1 MEQAKQLSLF
11 EVPVDLSADTTKRP
25 SELVLQFRG
34 SLMPIVTGQQKK
46 ENRYIYPRNWQ
57 LYVSGGYY
65 GEPIH
70 YNTLKLIN
78 GRQPNAPWLRVEVLG
93 EQLIRYVDDDGNVIE
108 YEQNGIKY
116 DKIGIEYSLGRI
128 IEKHNI

>member
-11 EVPVDLSADTTKRP
+11 DVPVDYTDRTPRP

-34 SLMPIVTGQQKK
+34 SLMPIVTGQQKY

-57 LYVSGGYY
+57 LYVKGGYY
-65 GEPIH
+65 GDPIH
-70 YNTLKLIN
+70 YDSLKLIN

-93 EQLIRYVDDDGNVIE
+93 EKLIRYVDDNDNTIE
-108 YEQNGIKY
+108 YEQDGIKY
-116 DKIGIEYSLGRI
+116 EKIGIEYTLGNI
-128 IEKHNI
+128 IEQKNI